1 MTRPLTEILPE
12 GQALL
17 AAGRPEAVETLLKPY
32 LAGGTGPILLW
43 KLLAVA
49 LRRQGRFAA
58 ARRIQEMI
66 VETVPGDLPARYDL
80 ADTLLTLG
88 EFARGWREYRY
99 RYSLPHTRAIERK
112 VQRPRWEGAPIPGET
127 LLIHDEQGFG
137 DTFQFIRLIRA
148 ARARSQAR
156 VIVEVNQAAFSLIQR
171 SYPDFTVTL
180 RGQLPPP
187 FDYHCELMSLPAA
200 LGLELADLPGET
212 AYLRAAPERIERW
225 RARLHDLPRP
235 LVALA
240 WAGRPT
246 HPNDASRSLPLSAFA
261 PLASAGVHCVAVQKG
276 PAADEEA
283 PAGLALT
290 RLGPEIADFEDTAAI
305 LSVAD
310 LLISTDSSPAHLA
323 GSLGRPAWVLV
334 PFEPEWRW
342 MLDRDDSPWY
352 PRHRLFRQGRP
363 GDWPGVLERAGD
375 ALHNMTGNHASRTP
389 QKAAS

>member
-1 MTRPLTEILPE
+1 MRPLAEILSE

-17 AAGRPEAVETLLKPY
+17 TAGRPASVEALLTPY
-32 LAGGTGPILLW
+32 LAGGTGPIPLW
-43 KLLAVA
+43 KLLAIA

-58 ARRIQEMI
+58 ARRIQEMV
-66 VETVPGDLPARYDL
+66 VETLPGDLPAHYDL

-88 EFARGWREYRY
+88 EFERGFREYRY

-112 VQRPRWEGAPIPGET
+112 VQRPRWEGIPIPGKT

-137 DTFQFIRLIRA
+137 DTFQFIRLIRS
-148 ARARSQAR
+148 ARERSEAQ

-171 SYPDFTVTL
+171 SYPDFHIIP

-200 LGLELADLPGET
+200 LGLQLTDLPIET
-212 AYLRAAPERIERW
+212 AYLKAMPERIAHW
-225 RARLHDLPRP
+225 QARLNDLPRP

-246 HPNDASRSLPLSAFA
+246 HPNDASRSLPLAACA
-261 PLASAGVHCVAVQKG
+261 PLAHVGVQWVAVQKG
-276 PAADEEA
+276 SAADEAA
-283 PAGLALT
+283 PPGLTLT

-305 LSVAD
+305 LSVVD
-310 LLISTDSSPAHLA
+310 LLVSVDSSPAHLA
-323 GSLGRPAWVLV
+323 GALGRPAWLLL

-342 MLDRDDSPWY
+342 LLTREDSPWY
-352 PRHRLFRQGRP
+352 PQHRLFRQGTP
-363 GDWPGVLERAGD
+363 GDWAGVMERVGGALHKRAGQD
-375 ALHNMTGNHASRTP
+375 TRPSKRAVS
-389 QKAAS
+389 

>member
-1 MTRPLTEILPE
+1 MMRPLAEILSE
-12 GQALL
+12 SQALL
-17 AAGRPEAVETLLKPY
+17 ATGRPAAVEALLKPH
-32 LAGGTGPILLW
+32 LAGGIGPIPLW

-58 ARRIQEMI
+58 AQPIQEMI
-66 VETVPGDLPARYDL
+66 VETLPGDLSAHYDL

-88 EFARGWREYRY
+88 EFERGFREYRY

-112 VQRPRWEGAPIPGET
+112 VQRPRWEGTPIPGKT

-137 DTFQFIRLIRA
+137 DTFQFIRLTRA
-148 ARARSQAR
+148 ARERSQAR

-171 SYPDFTVTL
+171 SYPDFHVIP

-200 LGLELADLPGET
+200 LGLQLADLPGDV
-212 AYLRAAPERIERW
+212 AYLQAAPERIERW
-225 RARLHDLPRP
+225 RARLRDLPRP

-240 WAGRPT
+240 WAGRPS
-246 HPNDASRSLPLSAFA
+246 HPNDASRSMPLATFA
-261 PLASAGVHCVAVQKG
+261 PLASTGVHCVAVQKG
-276 PAADEEA
+276 PAADEET
-283 PAGLALT
+283 PTGLALT

-310 LLISTDSSPAHLA
+310 LLISVDSSPAHLA
-323 GSLGRPAWVLV
+323 GGLGRPAWVLL

-342 MLDRDDSPWY
+342 LLTREDSPWY
-352 PRHRLFRQGRP
+352 PQHRLFRQKTP
-363 GDWPGVLERAGD
+363 GDWVGVMEQVRTVLHKMAEQHARQPQRAV
-375 ALHNMTGNHASRTP
+375 S
-389 QKAAS
+389 